1 MSEHQSNE
9 ISDVKPT
16 SLKHL
21 VGQQS
26 VIEQVSV
33 ALDAA
38 FADNRKFDH
47 ALLVG
52 PPGLGKSA
60 LASVIA
66 QEMATGFHE
75 VLGQGLASS
84 ADLNALLL
92 TAKSKDVVH
101 VDEAHE
107 LKKEYQTALYLALD
121 KQMIFITGG
130 KTPQGIPLADFTL
143 LLSTT
148 DEYCLLQPL
157 RDRARL
163 LLRLDFYTEQDLTT
177 MLLQRSRALRWEV
190 HEEILPLI
198 AKRSRGTPRL
208 ALRLLQACRRVC
220 RAQGEMTI
228 TVEHLQP
235 GLPLGATRRARLRP
249 GRAEIPAGLAA
260 GVSRLNVLA
269 SMLGLPSRTV
279 SQVIEPFL
287 IRAGLVIK
295 DDTGRRQL
303 TALGRGHLL
312 SWRKSAALT
321 VLRQRPTRERGRCA
335 FVVQRWSRS
344 RLICGESLS

>member
-1 MSEHQSNE
+1 MSDQQSNE

-26 VIEQVSV
+26 VIDQVNV

-38 FADNRKFDH
+38 FADNVPFPTS
-47 ALLVG
+47 LLVG

-60 LASVIA
+60 LAGVIA

-75 VLGQGLASS
+75 VLGQALASS

-101 VDEAHE
+101 IDEAHE

-130 KTPQGIPLADFTL
+130 KTPQAIPLADFTL

-177 MLLQRSRALRWEV
+177 VLLQRSRALRWDV

-228 TVEHLQP
+228 TVEHLNRACLLEQLDEQGCGP
-235 GLPLGATRRARLRP
+235 AEQKYLRALAT
-249 GRAEIPAGLAA
+249 GI
-260 GVSRLNVLA
+260 SRLNVFS

-287 IRAGLVIK
+287 IRAGLVVK
-295 DDTGRRQL
+295 DDTGKRLL
-303 TALGRGHLL
+303 TAQGREHLL
-312 SWRKSAALT
+312 SNSS
-321 VLRQRPTRERGRCA
+321 REA
-335 FVVQRWSRS
+335 V
-344 RLICGESLS
+344 